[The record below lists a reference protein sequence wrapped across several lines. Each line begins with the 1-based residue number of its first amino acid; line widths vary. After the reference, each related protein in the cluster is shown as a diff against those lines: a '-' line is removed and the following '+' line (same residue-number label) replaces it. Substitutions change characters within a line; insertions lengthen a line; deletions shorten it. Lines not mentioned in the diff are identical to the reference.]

1 MVERLRLSNRASGPS
16 VQAVWTALAVL
27 VVGALLVM
35 LRRQRHPPDEGVEAV
50 GKLAEV
56 RSQSRHADLKLIKK
70 LAELKDQGIIT
81 QAEFE
86 EKKAALL
93 KRIK

>member
-1 MVERLRLSNRASGPS
+1 MLK
-16 VQAVWTALAVL
+16 
-27 VVGALLVM
+27 
-35 LRRQRHPPDEGVEAV
+35 LRRQRHPPDEEVEAV

-56 RSQSRHADLKLIKK
+56 RSQSRHADLALIKK

-93 KRIK
+93 KRIR

>member
-1 MVERLRLSNRASGPS
+1 MKGLRLTEEQSRALWAG
-16 VQAVWTALAVL
+16 LAVL
-27 VVGALLVM
+27 VVGAFL
-35 LRRQRHPPDEGVEAV
+35 LRRQRQPPDEGVDAV

-56 RSQSRHADLKLIKK
+56 RSRARHSDLELVKK
-70 LAELKDQGIIT
+70 FAELKDQGIIT

-93 KRIK
+93 QRIK

>member
-1 MVERLRLSNRASGPS
+1 MSLRLIDKASGPS
-16 VQAVWTALAVL
+16 DQTVWTVLAAL

-35 LRRQRHPPDEGVEAV
+35 LRRQRQDPDGGQVASV

-56 RSQSRHADLKLIKK
+56 RSQARHADLELIQK
-70 LAELKDQGIIT
+70 LAELKDQGVIT

-86 EKKAALL
+86 EKKATLL